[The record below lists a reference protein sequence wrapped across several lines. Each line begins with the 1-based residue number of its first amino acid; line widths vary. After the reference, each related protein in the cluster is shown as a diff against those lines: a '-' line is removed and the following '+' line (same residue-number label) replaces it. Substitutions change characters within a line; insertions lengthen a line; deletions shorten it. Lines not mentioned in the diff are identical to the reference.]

1 LSGQRDAAMCACA
14 DKQAPV
20 ESLKEPIK
28 ASEYPARFPRSA
40 LARPTALCWRPN
52 DTGVKG
58 SGIITAPAQTLM
70 LGPHGRAQVSLEN
83 SAHGLG
89 FEQSAFTTAWLQTH
103 GRFDVIGGVALT
115 TTLATVRV
123 RYVSRGKYLNLEE
136 ARQSGAFSERVQP
149 PAIAATM
156 RNGCAPLTTASG
168 SGVSGASS
176 ERSRWH
182 AKKRKNG
189 RRRWVA

>member
-1 LSGQRDAAMCACA
+1 MRERAVAGAAHLGIGKAARKRYLDLIGMIGASYPKAGKIEVYNNALMCLSR
-14 DKQAPV
+14 
-20 ESLKEPIK
+20 IK
-28 ASEYPARFPRSA
+28 
-40 LARPTALCWRPN
+40 T
-52 DTGVKG
+52 
-58 SGIITAPAQTLM
+58 
-70 LGPHGRAQVSLEN
+70 
-83 SAHGLG
+83 
-89 FEQSAFTTAWLQTH
+89 
-103 GRFDVIGGVALT
+103 
-115 TTLATVRV
+115 
-123 RYVSRGKYLNLEE
+123 NLEDLLKSEVWEDKCPAENPLALKKRARRGCVQKVRKEHPNE
-136 ARQSGAFSERVQP
+136 ADSGRCLELLLHPLGSLTQVPPKFELAETLRYP